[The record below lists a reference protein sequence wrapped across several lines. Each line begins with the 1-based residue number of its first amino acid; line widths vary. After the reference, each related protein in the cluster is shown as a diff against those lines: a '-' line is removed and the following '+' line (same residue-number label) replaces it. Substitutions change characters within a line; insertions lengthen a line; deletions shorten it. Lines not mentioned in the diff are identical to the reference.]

1 MRRDGP
7 QKLAESPHD
16 DPPPDPAGIDDEPRG
31 AGRLGAGPATG
42 LTVPG
47 DFQMLSAWF
56 DGINRTREQLA
67 VPALRHDLALAG
79 LLLEWRSISKATA
92 MQGARR

>member
-1 MRRDGP
+1 LT
-7 QKLAESPHD
+7 LA
-16 DPPPDPAGIDDEPRG
+16 
-31 AGRLGAGPATG
+31 
-42 LTVPG
+42 G

-79 LLLEWRSISKATA
+79 LLLEWRSMSKATA